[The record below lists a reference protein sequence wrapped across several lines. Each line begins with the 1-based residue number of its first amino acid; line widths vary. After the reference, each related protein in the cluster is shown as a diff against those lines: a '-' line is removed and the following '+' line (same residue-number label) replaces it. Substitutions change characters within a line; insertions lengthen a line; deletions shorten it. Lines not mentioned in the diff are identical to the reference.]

1 MPVTETANLQSKR
14 LVLNSSNAW
23 LELWELRLN
32 DTDGYFV
39 TSNYEAVTFAGVT
52 YSPFPIGRA
61 EIEQRKDG
69 TITEVF
75 VLGKYTYVKVRQDT
89 SKRID
94 KNGMSE
100 DQDYEFTP
108 NPNGSESCFRREDD
122 GPWAEVR
129 YNAGTK
135 RYNKSR
141 GHGLR
146 IGARDEYHDFSF

>member
-1 MPVTETANLQSKR
+1 MKLGSQTGSFVNHIRSRQVIGQPEPVVGMGATIL
-14 LVLNSSNAW
+14 
-23 LELWELRLN
+23 LW
-32 DTDGYFV
+32 TDRH
-39 TSNYEAVTFAGVT
+39 AA
-52 YSPFPIGRA
+52 
-61 EIEQRKDG
+61 

-122 GPWAEVR
+122 GAWAEVR
-129 YNAGTK
+129 YNADTK

>member
-1 MPVTETANLQSKR
+1 MKLGSQTGSFVNHIRSRQVIGQPEPVVGMGATIL
-14 LVLNSSNAW
+14 
-23 LELWELRLN
+23 LW
-32 DTDGYFV
+32 TDRH
-39 TSNYEAVTFAGVT
+39 AA
-52 YSPFPIGRA
+52 
-61 EIEQRKDG
+61 

-75 VLGKYTYVKVRQDT
+75 LLGKYKYVKLRQDD

-108 NPNGSESCFRREDD
+108 NPKGSESCFRLEED
-122 GPWAEVR
+122 GAWAEVR
-129 YNAGTK
+129 YNADTK

-146 IGARDEYHDFSF
+146 IGERDEYHDFSF